1 MMKAKS
7 KGLKTANKCQLWR
20 AFLSQSLRL
29 KGGVSMTALTKVFA
43 SDQALIHSFFLVVL
57 LDLITGWLKAKVN
70 HVWYSTLSWRGLW
83 KKLSHFVLLILT
95 GVVDFVLIQNGVHFE
110 FTLVKVFTTCLIF
123 TEVGS
128 ILTNIAESEVTT
140 YFEGILKSIQD
151 KMKPKQ

>member
-1 MMKAKS
+1 
-7 KGLKTANKCQLWR
+7 
-20 AFLSQSLRL
+20 
-29 KGGVSMTALTKVFA
+29 MTALTKVFA
-43 SDQALIHSFFLVVL
+43 NDQALIHSFLLVVL

-123 TEVGS
+123 TEIGS

>member
-1 MMKAKS
+1 
-7 KGLKTANKCQLWR
+7 
-20 AFLSQSLRL
+20 
-29 KGGVSMTALTKVFA
+29 MTALTKVFA

-95 GVVDFVLIQNGVHFE
+95 GVVDFVLIQNGVHFG

-123 TEVGS
+123 TEIGS

>member
-1 MMKAKS
+1 
-7 KGLKTANKCQLWR
+7 
-20 AFLSQSLRL
+20 
-29 KGGVSMTALTKVFA
+29 MTALMKVFA

-123 TEVGS
+123 TEIGS

>member
-1 MMKAKS
+1 MSVMEGISFAVITFKRR
-7 KGLKTANKCQLWR
+7 W
-20 AFLSQSLRL
+20 
-29 KGGVSMTALTKVFA
+29 TALTKVFA

-123 TEVGS
+123 TEIGS

>member
-1 MMKAKS
+1 
-7 KGLKTANKCQLWR
+7 
-20 AFLSQSLRL
+20 
-29 KGGVSMTALTKVFA
+29 MTALTKVFA

-110 FTLVKVFTTCLIF
+110 FTLVKVFATCLIF
-123 TEVGS
+123 TEIGS

>member
-1 MMKAKS
+1 
-7 KGLKTANKCQLWR
+7 
-20 AFLSQSLRL
+20 
-29 KGGVSMTALTKVFA
+29 MTALTKVFA
-43 SDQALIHSFFLVVL
+43 NDQALIHSFFLVIL

-123 TEVGS
+123 TEIGS

>member
-1 MMKAKS
+1 MM
-7 KGLKTANKCQLWR
+7 
-20 AFLSQSLRL
+20 
-29 KGGVSMTALTKVFA
+29 ALTKVFA
-43 SDQALIHSFFLVVL
+43 SDQALIHSFFLVIL
-57 LDLITGWLKAKVN
+57 LDLVTGWLKAKVN

-123 TEVGS
+123 TEIGS

>member
-1 MMKAKS
+1 
-7 KGLKTANKCQLWR
+7 
-20 AFLSQSLRL
+20 
-29 KGGVSMTALTKVFA
+29 MTALTKVFA

-123 TEVGS
+123 TEIGS

-151 KMKPKQ
+151 KNETKTITKQRTIRKDQSEFTEILRDNDFFIY

>member
-1 MMKAKS
+1 
-7 KGLKTANKCQLWR
+7 
-20 AFLSQSLRL
+20 
-29 KGGVSMTALTKVFA
+29 MTALTKVFA
-43 SDQALIHSFFLVVL
+43 NDQALIHSFFLVVL

-110 FTLVKVFTTCLIF
+110 FTLVKFFTTCLIF
-123 TEVGS
+123 TEIGS

>member
-1 MMKAKS
+1 MM
-7 KGLKTANKCQLWR
+7 
-20 AFLSQSLRL
+20 
-29 KGGVSMTALTKVFA
+29 ALTKVFA

-123 TEVGS
+123 TEIGS

>member
-1 MMKAKS
+1 MEGISFAVITFKRR
-7 KGLKTANKCQLWR
+7 W
-20 AFLSQSLRL
+20 
-29 KGGVSMTALTKVFA
+29 TALTKVFA

-123 TEVGS
+123 TEIGS

>member
-1 MMKAKS
+1 
-7 KGLKTANKCQLWR
+7 
-20 AFLSQSLRL
+20 
-29 KGGVSMTALTKVFA
+29 MTALTKVFA
-43 SDQALIHSFFLVVL
+43 NDQALIHSFFLVVL

-110 FTLVKVFTTCLIF
+110 FTLVKVSTTCLIF
-123 TEVGS
+123 TEIGS

>member
-1 MMKAKS
+1 
-7 KGLKTANKCQLWR
+7 
-20 AFLSQSLRL
+20 
-29 KGGVSMTALTKVFA
+29 MTTLTKVFA

-123 TEVGS
+123 TEIGS

-140 YFEGILKSIQD
+140 YFEEILKSIQD

>member
-1 MMKAKS
+1 
-7 KGLKTANKCQLWR
+7 
-20 AFLSQSLRL
+20 
-29 KGGVSMTALTKVFA
+29 MTALTKVFA

-123 TEVGS
+123 TEIGS

-151 KMKPKQ
+151 KMKPK

>member
-7 KGLKTANKCQLWR
+7 KGLKTANKCLLWR

-43 SDQALIHSFFLVVL
+43 NDQALIHSFFLVVL

-123 TEVGS
+123 TEIGS

>member
-1 MMKAKS
+1 
-7 KGLKTANKCQLWR
+7 
-20 AFLSQSLRL
+20 
-29 KGGVSMTALTKVFA
+29 MTALTKVFA

-57 LDLITGWLKAKVN
+57 LDLVTGWLKAKVN

-123 TEVGS
+123 TEIGS

>member
-1 MMKAKS
+1 
-7 KGLKTANKCQLWR
+7 
-20 AFLSQSLRL
+20 
-29 KGGVSMTALTKVFA
+29 MTALTKVFA

-57 LDLITGWLKAKVN
+57 LDLITGWLKEKVN

-123 TEVGS
+123 TEIGS

>member
-123 TEVGS
+123 TEIGS

>member
-1 MMKAKS
+1 
-7 KGLKTANKCQLWR
+7 
-20 AFLSQSLRL
+20 
-29 KGGVSMTALTKVFA
+29 MTALTKVFA

-123 TEVGS
+123 TEIGS

>member
-1 MMKAKS
+1 
-7 KGLKTANKCQLWR
+7 
-20 AFLSQSLRL
+20 
-29 KGGVSMTALTKVFA
+29 MTALTKVFA
-43 SDQALIHSFFLVVL
+43 NDQALIHSFFLVVL

-123 TEVGS
+123 TEIGS

-151 KMKPKQ
+151 KMKPK

>member
-1 MMKAKS
+1 
-7 KGLKTANKCQLWR
+7 
-20 AFLSQSLRL
+20 
-29 KGGVSMTALTKVFA
+29 MTALTKVFA
-43 SDQALIHSFFLVVL
+43 NDQALIHSFFLVVL
-57 LDLITGWLKAKVN
+57 LDLITGWLKAEVN

-123 TEVGS
+123 TEIGS

>member
-1 MMKAKS
+1 
-7 KGLKTANKCQLWR
+7 
-20 AFLSQSLRL
+20 
-29 KGGVSMTALTKVFA
+29 MTALTKVFA
-43 SDQALIHSFFLVVL
+43 NDQALIHSFFLVVL

-110 FTLVKVFTTCLIF
+110 FTLVKVLTTCLIF
-123 TEVGS
+123 TEIGS

>member
-1 MMKAKS
+1 
-7 KGLKTANKCQLWR
+7 
-20 AFLSQSLRL
+20 
-29 KGGVSMTALTKVFA
+29 MTALTKVFA
-43 SDQALIHSFFLVVL
+43 NDQALIHSFFLVVL

-70 HVWYSTLSWRGLW
+70 QVWYSTLSWRGLW

-123 TEVGS
+123 TEIGS

>member
-1 MMKAKS
+1 
-7 KGLKTANKCQLWR
+7 
-20 AFLSQSLRL
+20 
-29 KGGVSMTALTKVFA
+29 MTALTKVFA
-43 SDQALIHSFFLVVL
+43 NDQALIHSFFLVVL

-95 GVVDFVLIQNGVHFE
+95 RVVDFVLIQNGVHFE

-123 TEVGS
+123 TEIGS

>member
-1 MMKAKS
+1 
-7 KGLKTANKCQLWR
+7 
-20 AFLSQSLRL
+20 
-29 KGGVSMTALTKVFA
+29 MTALTKVFA
-43 SDQALIHSFFLVVL
+43 NDQALIHSFFLVVL

-95 GVVDFVLIQNGVHFE
+95 GVVDFVLLILTGVVDFVLIQNGVHFE

-123 TEVGS
+123 TEIGS

>member
-1 MMKAKS
+1 
-7 KGLKTANKCQLWR
+7 
-20 AFLSQSLRL
+20 
-29 KGGVSMTALTKVFA
+29 MTALTKVFA

-123 TEVGS
+123 TEIGS

-140 YFEGILKSIQD
+140 YFEGILKSIQE

>member
-1 MMKAKS
+1 
-7 KGLKTANKCQLWR
+7 
-20 AFLSQSLRL
+20 
-29 KGGVSMTALTKVFA
+29 MTALTKVFA
-43 SDQALIHSFFLVVL
+43 NDQALIHSFFLVVL

-123 TEVGS
+123 TEIGS

-151 KMKPKQ
+151 KMQPKQ

>member
-1 MMKAKS
+1 M
-7 KGLKTANKCQLWR
+7 R

-29 KGGVSMTALTKVFA
+29 KGGVSTTALTKVFA
-43 SDQALIHSFFLVVL
+43 NDQALIHSFFLVVL

-123 TEVGS
+123 TEIGS

>member
-1 MMKAKS
+1 
-7 KGLKTANKCQLWR
+7 
-20 AFLSQSLRL
+20 
-29 KGGVSMTALTKVFA
+29 MTALTKVFA

-57 LDLITGWLKAKVN
+57 LDLTTGWLKAKVN

-123 TEVGS
+123 TEIGS

>member
-1 MMKAKS
+1 
-7 KGLKTANKCQLWR
+7 
-20 AFLSQSLRL
+20 
-29 KGGVSMTALTKVFA
+29 MTALTKVFA

-70 HVWYSTLSWRGLW
+70 HVQYSTLSWRGLG

-123 TEVGS
+123 TEIGS

>member
-1 MMKAKS
+1 
-7 KGLKTANKCQLWR
+7 
-20 AFLSQSLRL
+20 
-29 KGGVSMTALTKVFA
+29 MTALTKVFA
-43 SDQALIHSFFLVVL
+43 NDQALIHSFFLVVL

-70 HVWYSTLSWRGLW
+70 HVWYSTLSWGGLW

-123 TEVGS
+123 TEIGS

>member
-1 MMKAKS
+1 
-7 KGLKTANKCQLWR
+7 
-20 AFLSQSLRL
+20 
-29 KGGVSMTALTKVFA
+29 MTALTKVFA
-43 SDQALIHSFFLVVL
+43 NDQALIHSFFLVVL
-57 LDLITGWLKAKVN
+57 LDLITGWPKAKVN

-123 TEVGS
+123 TEIGS

>member
-1 MMKAKS
+1 
-7 KGLKTANKCQLWR
+7 
-20 AFLSQSLRL
+20 
-29 KGGVSMTALTKVFA
+29 MTALTKVFA

-70 HVWYSTLSWRGLW
+70 HVWYSTLSWRGIW

-123 TEVGS
+123 TEIGS

>member
-1 MMKAKS
+1 
-7 KGLKTANKCQLWR
+7 
-20 AFLSQSLRL
+20 
-29 KGGVSMTALTKVFA
+29 MTALTKVFA
-43 SDQALIHSFFLVVL
+43 NNQALIHSFFLVVL

-123 TEVGS
+123 TEIGS